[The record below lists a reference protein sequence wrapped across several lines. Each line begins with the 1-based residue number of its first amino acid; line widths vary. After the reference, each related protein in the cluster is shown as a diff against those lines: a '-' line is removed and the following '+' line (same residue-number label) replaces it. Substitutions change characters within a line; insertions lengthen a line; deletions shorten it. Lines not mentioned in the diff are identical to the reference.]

1 MSLENSIKEWV
12 RLDNRHT
19 ELNNE
24 LKQLR
29 EKKNEFSNEI
39 VNFFEL
45 KQISNP
51 TINITGGKINLIDQK
66 TCNPMSYKFLEDC
79 FKEFFKN
86 NDEKICEDLLN
97 FIKSKRSYSNNKNL
111 KRIVF

>member
-12 RLDNRHT
+12 RLDNKHS

-29 EKKNEFSNEI
+29 DKKNECSNDI
-39 VNFFEL
+39 INFFEL
-45 KQISNP
+45 KDIENP
-51 TINITGGKINLIDQK
+51 TINITGGKINLVDQK
-66 TCNPMSYKFLEDC
+66 ISNPLSYKFLEDC
-79 FKEFFKN
+79 FKEYFEN
-86 NDEKICEDLLN
+86 NDEKCEELLN
-97 FIKSKRSYSNNKNL
+97 FIKSKRTYSNNKNL